1 MVLSP
6 SLKNLIARG
15 NQIKSFLFLKCHILK
30 IIIYFCITGLTSQ
43 IFQSANIIIL
53 RIYMNIIDAI
63 ILICLIPALVQGLR
77 KGFISQA
84 ISIISL
90 IVGIWASAHFAGV
103 VTEWISQYITASE
116 QVLNI
121 IAFAVILIIAFV
133 VLGLT
138 GRLLESILDF
148 VFLGWVNK
156 LLGTVFSLMKTCLI
170 LGLIAMVINSIC
182 AAAPDGLPEAFK
194 TSTLYPVVTNI
205 AESIFPYIK
214 NLLTLK

>member
-1 MVLSP
+1 
-6 SLKNLIARG
+6 
-15 NQIKSFLFLKCHILK
+15 
-30 IIIYFCITGLTSQ
+30 
-43 IFQSANIIIL
+43 
-53 RIYMNIIDAI
+53 MNIIDAI

-156 LLGTVFSLMKTCLI
+156 LLGTVFSLIKTCLI

-182 AAAPDGLPEAFK
+182 TAAPDGLPEAFK